1 MSAIVHGLESTLTMK
16 HLLTA
21 LLAFAFLTTASH
33 AADFQGRLDMTM
45 TAGKKTM
52 PSTYFI
58 KGTNIRFES
67 KASPET
73 TSVGLLDGATGT
85 MTILM
90 VEQRMYMQFS
100 PKKLTDLAPD
110 VTFEETGRT
119 EVIAGRTCSEF
130 VVKDK
135 KTTTEIWA
143 TSELGGIVN
152 LGEALGRRG
161 QRSAW
166 EDEMIRRGMFALR
179 TISKN
184 KKGVETSRLECT
196 AITEEKLDDALFQI
210 PEGFS
215 KMPGIGDLLG
225 R

>member
-1 MSAIVHGLESTLTMK
+1 MR
-16 HLLTA
+16 HLLA
-21 LLAFAFLTTASH
+21 SLLALSVLAAAAP

-45 TAGKKTM
+45 TAGKTTT

-58 KGTNIRFES
+58 KGLNLRVET
-67 KASPET
+67 KPSPEM
-73 TSVGLLDGATGT
+73 TSIGLLDGATGT

-90 VEQRMYMQFS
+90 VEQKMYMQIS
-100 PKKLTDLAPD
+100 AKKVAALAPD
-110 VTFEETGRT
+110 VTFQETGRT
-119 EVIAGRTCSEF
+119 EVIAGKTCSEF

-143 TSELGGIVN
+143 TSELGGMAN
-152 LGEALGRRG
+152 LGEAFGRRG

-179 TISKN
+179 VISKN

-196 AITEEKLDDALFQI
+196 KITEEKLDDALFKI
-210 PEGFS
+210 PEGYN
-215 KMPGIGDLLG
+215 KMPGLGDLFG

>member
-1 MSAIVHGLESTLTMK
+1 MR
-16 HLLTA
+16 HLLASVLA
-21 LLAFAFLTTASH
+21 LTVLATSSFAR
-33 AADFQGRLDMTM
+33 DFQGRLDMVT
-45 TAGKKTM
+45 TAGKNTM

-58 KGTNIRFES
+58 KGLNLRIES
-67 KASPET
+67 KPSPEM
-73 TSVGLLDGATGT
+73 TSIGLLDGATGT

-90 VEQRMYMQFS
+90 VEQKMYMQIS
-100 PKKLTDLAPD
+100 AKKVAELAPN
-110 VTFEETGRT
+110 VSFEETGRT
-119 EVIAGRTCSEF
+119 EVIAGKTCSEF

-143 TSELGGIVN
+143 TSELGGMAN
-152 LGEALGRRG
+152 LGEAFGRRG

-179 TISKN
+179 VVTKN

-196 AITEEKLDDALFQI
+196 KITDEKLDDSLFKI
-210 PEGFS
+210 PEGYT
-215 KMPGIGDLLG
+215 KMPGIGDLFG